1 MAVMKEEGWKHGE
14 TDERPRSGCESQ
26 PLRRAM
32 DGKKKQYSRL
42 YKGQT
47 FQGKKGLLLL
57 LPLLATTMPTD
68 YQANRVCDLMKDCLH
83 PRQIL

>member
-26 PLRRAM
+26 PLQRAM

-42 YKGQT
+42 RVTSLEQ
-47 FQGKKGLLLL
+47 LS
-57 LPLLATTMPTD
+57 LAEFSGE
-68 YQANRVCDLMKDCLH
+68 
-83 PRQIL
+83 